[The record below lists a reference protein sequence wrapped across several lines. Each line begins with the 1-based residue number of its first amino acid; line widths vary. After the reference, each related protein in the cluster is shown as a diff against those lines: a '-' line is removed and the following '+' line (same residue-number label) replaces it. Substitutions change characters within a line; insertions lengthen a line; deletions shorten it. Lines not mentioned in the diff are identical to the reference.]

1 MDLYQAMKSFK
12 AKLYFSG
19 GHALY
24 QEVVVGLLLET
35 FMLERFIYCVHVAIY
50 LFLVLTKIVANTLV
64 SLSLALQN

>member
-1 MDLYQAMKSFK
+1 MLSIRRWWCGQ
-12 AKLYFSG
+12 
-19 GHALY
+19 
-24 QEVVVGLLLET
+24 LLET